1 MRIGFDVRP
10 FLKEET
16 GVGIYFKNLLFAL
29 SRLDK
34 DNHYFLFSSSWKDR
48 FSQDK
53 IPQFQRLNF
62 RDFRYPVRLINYLWY
77 RLGWPSLDKFFRTEL
92 DLTHSPTP
100 LLLPTGGKK
109 IVTVYDLFFLDFP
122 ELGNQEARRHFSHR
136 MDESLKAA
144 DGVVTISQ
152 FTKEQVLQR
161 FTLDPAKVFVVH
173 LGISHDR
180 WGSVTQDEME
190 KVRKIY
196 NLPSSFI
203 LFVGAFE
210 PRKNLLRLLD
220 AVNRVH
226 ETCERIPLVLVG
238 RAGRDSAKLMAKIEE
253 LNLQNYV
260 IFLGYMEERE
270 LRCVYRL
277 ATLFVFPSL
286 REGFGLP
293 VLEAMASQTPVAAS
307 IAPALPEI
315 LQNAALYFDPKDPED
330 MAEKIIRLLSDEGL
344 RENLVASGRQR
355 VLDFDWRKTAEQTLG
370 IYRAVAGER

>member
-16 GVGIYFKNLLFAL
+16 GVGIYFKNLLLAL
-29 SRLDK
+29 SRIDK
-34 DNHYFLFSSSWKDR
+34 DNHYYLFSSSWKDR

-53 IPQFQRLNF
+53 IPPLERLSF
-62 RDFRYPVRLINYLWY
+62 RDFRYPVRLINHLWY
-77 RLGWPSLDKFFRTEL
+77 RLGWPSLDKFFKTEL

-100 LLLPTGGKK
+100 LLLPTKGKK

-122 ELGNQEARRHFSHR
+122 ELGNREARRHFAHR
-136 MDESLKAA
+136 MDESLKKA

-152 FTKEQVLQR
+152 FTKDQVLQR
-161 FTLDPAKVFVVH
+161 FPLDAAKVHVVH

-180 WGSVTQDEME
+180 WTSVTQDEIE
-190 KVRKIY
+190 NVRKIY

-210 PRKNLLRLLD
+210 PRKNLLRLLE
-220 AVNRVH
+220 ALKRIH
-226 ETCERIPLVLVG
+226 ETRERIPLVLVG
-238 RAGRDSAKLMAKIEE
+238 RAGQDSANLLTKIER
-253 LNLQNYV
+253 LNLQNHV
-260 IFLGYMEERE
+260 IFLGYMRERE

-293 VLEAMASQTPVAAS
+293 LLEAMVSQIPVASS

-315 LQNAALYFDPKDPED
+315 LQNAALFFDPNDAED
-330 MAEKIIRLLSDEGL
+330 MAEKILRLLSDDGL
-344 RENLVASGRQR
+344 CEDLITKGRQR
-355 VLDFDWRKTAEQTLG
+355 ALDFSWDKTAEQTLA
-370 IYRAVAGER
+370 IYRAVAGGK